1 MRPARP
7 VVIATLVVCLG
18 SPRLGSGLALG
29 AQAPDPALLARHAR
43 EGERALAEK
52 RYPDAER
59 AFEALRQLSPS
70 TPEVH
75 AQLGF
80 IYFQEGKFNDAVGRL
95 REAIR
100 LKPSLPNLDTL
111 LAMSLSELGQYT
123 EALPALE
130 KGFRQSVDPSLKRMC
145 GLHLQR
151 AYTGLAR
158 DRDAVVV
165 ALELSRLHP
174 DDPEVLYHASRLL
187 ANLAYLQ
194 TMRLSRV
201 APTSVWMRQA
211 AGEANESQGLYDA
224 AIAEYREVLV
234 LAPRRPN
241 VHFRIGRAL
250 LSRARASAT
259 QTGAAGTDATTAG
272 AADEAIHEFE
282 QELEIDPTNA
292 NAAYEIGELR
302 RKGGALDAARTA
314 FERALTHYPEF
325 EEALVGLGRT
335 LVAQGQPALALP
347 HLRRATTRNP
357 ANDVAWYQLAQA
369 YGALGQSAEQTTA
382 LAAFTRLRDAREGR
396 APAAADPRR
405 DVTKQELDPKPPRL
419 PPGPGPQ

>member
-1 MRPARP
+1 MRLARP
-7 VVIATLVVCLG
+7 VVIAGLVACLG
-18 SPRLGSGLALG
+18 GPFGGGVARG
-29 AQAPDPALLARHAR
+29 AQAPDPATLARHAR

-52 RYPDAER
+52 RYADAER
-59 AFEALRQLSPS
+59 AFEALRRLSPS

-80 IYFQEGKFNDAVGRL
+80 IYFQEGKFNDAVARL

-111 LAMSLSELGQYT
+111 LAMSLSELGKYT

-130 KGFRQSVDPSLKRMC
+130 KGFRQSLDPSLKRMC

-165 ALELSRLHP
+165 TLELSRLHP

-224 AIAEYREVLV
+224 AIAEYRQVLV

-241 VHFRIGRAL
+241 IHFRIGRAI
-250 LSRARASAT
+250 LSRARTGSAPSDAASP
-259 QTGAAGTDATTAG
+259 G
-272 AADEAIHEFE
+272 AADEAIREFE

-302 RKGGALDAARTA
+302 RKAGALDAARTF
-314 FERALTHYPEF
+314 FERALTHYPEL
-325 EEALVGLGRT
+325 EDALVGLGRT
-335 LVAQGQPALALP
+335 LVAQGQPSLALP
-347 HLRRATTRNP
+347 HLRLATTKNP
-357 ANDVAWYQLAQA
+357 SNDVAWYQLAQA

-405 DVTKQELDPKPPRL
+405 DVTKQELDPKPPL
-419 PPGPGPQ
+419 PPPGPGRQ